1 MALGVASN
9 NPDAIVFA
17 HHHEPNMVS
26 VPPFLAKVYAKTGD
40 GTDYMGYSHD
50 SIVESIRKN
59 INNNTEQI
67 KEIRKTAES

>member
-26 VPPFLAKVYAKTGD
+26 VPPFLAKVYAKT
-40 GTDYMGYSHD
+40 
-50 SIVESIRKN
+50 
-59 INNNTEQI
+59 
-67 KEIRKTAES
+67 